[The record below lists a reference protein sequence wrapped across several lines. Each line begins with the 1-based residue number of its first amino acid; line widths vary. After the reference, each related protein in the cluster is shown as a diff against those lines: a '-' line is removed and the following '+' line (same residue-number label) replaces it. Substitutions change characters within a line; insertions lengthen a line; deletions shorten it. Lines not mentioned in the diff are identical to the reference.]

1 MVLFRLALNCIRG
14 RYRSP
19 SGVMIFTPKLIRRPE
34 HLAFLEKE
42 DGLASL
48 DVIGRRAL
56 VASSRSRILGSRM
69 SARRAGDGDA
79 LLLPSR

>member
-14 RYRSP
+14 RYRSR

-48 DVIGRRAL
+48 DVIGRGGCGEVYKA
-56 VASSRSRILGSRM
+56 
-69 SARRAGDGDA
+69 
-79 LLLPSR
+79 